1 MSGAIMNLRSSSS
14 SSKGAR
20 RGLSSSHER
29 RKIAAR
35 AAGGGSSSTSKSS
48 KSSRSPSPAHR
59 RSASRQRPDV
69 PVSGPGGGK
78 TGRRQGSRSR
88 SRVLVARRRSSSRR
102 RWRRRSRSRSRD
114 RVRRSGK
121 GSPPSSER
129 LWKRLFS
136 LRPQAERQR
145 IRDRNSRDLALSL
158 KRLQMKVKEGLRGE
172 SVHCAL
178 RVLEGYN
185 ELPQNLLLQLLEIA
199 ASKPGAEQF
208 AQVLTL
214 CAAAGFRVDIQ
225 GNDCNVEDRC
235 PVRSP
240 KPFAETVLY
249 TRLCCHRHFVD
260 TNMQARVQHN
270 STTSHQSRTQG
281 LG

>member
-1 MSGAIMNLRSSSS
+1 MSGAIMNRRSSSS

-35 AAGGGSSSTSKSS
+35 ATGGGTSSSSKSS

-59 RSASRQRPDV
+59 CSASRQRPDV

-88 SRVLVARRRSSSRR
+88 SRVSVARRRSSSRR

-114 RVRRSGK
+114 RVRRSGR

-129 LWKRLFS
+129 LWKRLFL
-136 LRPQAERQR
+136 LRPQA
-145 IRDRNSRDLALSL
+145 DDLALSL

-172 SVHCAL
+172 SVHHAL
-178 RVLEGYN
+178 CV
-185 ELPQNLLLQLLEIA
+185 LPQNLLLQLLEVA

-214 CAAAGFRVDIQ
+214 CAAARFRVDTQ

-240 KPFAETVLY
+240 KPFAETVLC